1 MEGFWTVQFTGIQGW
16 GAGVVTL
23 VNGQV
28 LGGDSGFMYIGTYT
42 EKGNTMNAK
51 IHVKQHVAGVWNVM
65 GQSELELDLDGTLN
79 GNVINVTATIPRT
92 PMKLNGTLTK
102 RLDLTAKASSQT
114 LQ

>member
-28 LGGDSGFMYIGTYT
+28 LGGDSGFMYIGPYT

-51 IHVKQHVAGVWNVM
+51 IHVKQHVAGVWNV
-65 GQSELELDLDGTLN
+65 DGPTP
-79 GNVINVTATIPRT
+79 PRT
-92 PMKLNGTLTK
+92 T
-102 RLDLTAKASSQT
+102 RHHSSDSPGRGPRVGHGQRSVET
-114 LQ
+114 SLCR